1 MACTLRSS
9 RLPRFSALV
18 LVAVA
23 SACSGASHDG
33 APTTPGATN
42 GSGNPGTPGT
52 PATEPP
58 RAAFTMRSDTTVAA
72 NGSQLSLGTRRGE
85 TVSVTLDG
93 SSSSA
98 PGSIISKFEWRV
110 NGTLA
115 GSATSVIVALASA
128 PSAYQIELEVTSA
141 AGMKARATAAIV
153 VVELQPAPAPHVDEV
168 FPAPAAATRATQTIT
183 LLGQN
188 FQTGVVVAMTKPDAS
203 VATFGG
209 DQLESV
215 TAGSIRLP
223 INFDGLAGTYAFVV
237 RNPDGQSSNSIPL
250 AVLSVDPVITSLDPT
265 SFIGASSP
273 QTLIIK
279 GRNFDPKATVILRN
293 LSTGA
298 VFDGSTI
305 ITRSSTAIA
314 VSQVFPAAAATW
326 SAEVVNPDGGRSGQV
341 QFPVT
346 VPASPSNEPPVITSV
361 TPNPITASSSLQT
374 LSIVGK
380 NFRSGIG
387 LTVVLRNQL
396 ASITDRHES
405 FLTVSSTALTLS
417 VGLTSAG
424 NWTAQVIDPDGA
436 VSSEFPFTVVAATS
450 LAITSVGPAPIY
462 VVRGGIDLTA
472 SGTGFVSPLAVEIA
486 RPGGVPQFYM
496 NGRSVT
502 ATSFGFIGDFDR
514 TGTWGVRVRLQDGR
528 TSPTFYFS
536 VIWPPPTISSVTP
549 NPVYGIS
556 VPQAFWV
563 KGKYFDST
571 ATVTFLN
578 LATGQRFSSM
588 PISGR
593 YRDPADYD
601 YINVAATFSPTP
613 AAWAVE
619 VMNPDGRSAST
630 QFEVLAPVPPT
641 ITSMFPASI
650 TASSTWQPITLVG
663 EGFVVPK
670 IMFYPPNDGA
680 AIPAGAYFSADGKKL
695 WFQAML
701 ATPGAWKVQLTNPDG
716 AQSSMWS
723 FTVVAP

>member
-1 MACTLRSS
+1 MACPLRSR
-9 RLPRFSALV
+9 RLPRFSPLV
-18 LVAVA
+18 LVAVVI
-23 SACSGASHDG
+23 ACFGASHDG

-52 PATEPP
+52 PASEPP

-153 VVELQPAPAPHVDEV
+153 VAELQPAQAPHVDEV

-223 INFDGLAGTYAFVV
+223 ITFDGLAGTYAFVV

-273 QTLIIK
+273 QTLIIN

-298 VFDGSTI
+298 VFEGSTI

-314 VSQVFPAAAATW
+314 VAQIFPAAAATW
-326 SAEVVNPDGGRSGQV
+326 SAEVVNPDGGHSAQV
-341 QFPVT
+341 QFSVT

-361 TPNPITASSSLQT
+361 IPNPITASSSLQT

-387 LTVVLRNQL
+387 LTVVLRNQQ
-396 ASITDRHES
+396 ASITDKHES
-405 FLTVSSTALTLS
+405 FSTVSSTALTLS
-417 VGLTSAG
+417 VALSPAG
-424 NWTAQVIDPDGA
+424 NWTAQVIDPDGTT
-436 VSSEFPFTVVAATS
+436 SSEFPFTVLAAAS
-450 LAITSVGPAPIY
+450 VAITSVGPTPIY
-462 VVRGGIDLTA
+462 VVRGGVDLTA
-472 SGTGFVSPLAVEIA
+472 SGTGFVAPLAVEIA

-496 NGRSVT
+496 NGSSVT

-514 TGTWGVRVRLQDGR
+514 TGTWGVRVKLLDGR
-528 TSPTFYFS
+528 ASPIFYFS
-536 VIWPPPTISSVTP
+536 VAWPPPTISSVLP
-549 NPVYGIS
+549 NPVYGIAA
-556 VPQAFWV
+556 PQTFWI

-571 ATVTFLN
+571 ATVTFRN
-578 LATGQRFSSM
+578 LSTGERISNM
-588 PISGR
+588 PITGRLRDASG
-593 YRDPADYD
+593 YD
-601 YINVAATFSPTP
+601 NIDVAATFSPTP
-613 AAWAVE
+613 ATWAVE
-619 VMNPDGRSAST
+619 VMNPDGRSASA
-630 QFEVLAPVPPT
+630 QFQVIAPIPPT

-670 IMFYPPNDGA
+670 IMFYPPNGAA
-680 AIPAGAYFSADGKKL
+680 AIPAGAYLSADGKKL

-716 AQSSMWS
+716 VQSSMWS